1 MNTKI
6 SELLQKIV
14 KNFSLLSF
22 AFYTLGVSVVFIY
35 AISNQIP
42 WSYVSEDTNFIFM
55 GLLVYSII
63 YVVILVIPIL
73 PHYFL
78 ISMLKEDYR
87 ALLREDF
94 KFYLYSSTVFAF
106 LFTALF
112 VVYTNSI
119 LQSYIVKLLGF
130 KSDRLDLLDLIMLAI
145 IFVLFLCF
153 TFGLLS
159 SIIQAL
165 KSKFKFGL
173 LLIVSYFISALWVSV
188 NLFVWFNF
196 VWKALIVLLKRSYLE
211 YVFIAIFIFI
221 AFLIYIFSIKELYE
235 LFLKKD
241 KKWNLEA
248 IKVIFLI
255 PTSFLLLTMLLFLF
269 GYKDV
274 INIPLRVLRVGGN
287 IPISVMLKNDSV
299 SGEQS
304 KLSQEKDLSKNF
316 EEAKLLWISTKTVVV
331 KIKKKNKDLIEVI
344 PRENIDKIIFQSN

>member
-14 KNFSLLSF
+14 KSFSLLSF
-22 AFYTLGVSVVFIY
+22 AFYTLGVLVVFIY

-94 KFYLYSSTVFAF
+94 KFYLYFSTVFAF

-112 VVYTNSI
+112 VVYTNST

-130 KSDRLDLLDLIMLAI
+130 ESDRLDLLDLIMLAL
-145 IFVLFLCF
+145 IFILFLCF
-153 TFGLLS
+153 TLGLLS

-165 KSKFKFGL
+165 KNKFKFG

-196 VWKALIVLLKRSYLE
+196 VWKVSIALLKGSYLE

-304 KLSQEKDLSKNF
+304 KLRQEKDLIKNF
-316 EEAKLLWISTKTVVV
+316 EEARLLWISTRTVVV